1 MNTIVHQNL
10 SVQVV
15 RTKRIKTASIQIRDG
30 LVRALV
36 PDQISDFKV
45 ETLIKKRMPWIRKK
59 LEDESKIIIPST
71 KEYVSGESLTYLGKN
86 YRLKVIASSKCSV
99 KLISGYIEVSTPKKS
114 PNKIK
119 ELLTQWYID
128 HAIKRLKDKT
138 DRYANIIG
146 VSPSTVSVRD
156 YKSKWGSCS
165 SDGKISYNW
174 RIIMS
179 PHRIVDYIVIHELCH
194 MLEHNHSKDFWQ
206 HVSNNCRDYKEYRNW
221 LKINGRVLT
230 I

>member
-30 LVRALV
+30 LVKAVV

-59 LEDESKIIIPST
+59 LQDESKIISPSK
-71 KEYVSGESLTYLGKN
+71 KEYVSGECLTYLGKN
-86 YRLKVIASSKCSV
+86 YRLKVIANSKCSV
-99 KLISGYIEVSTPKKS
+99 KLVSGYIVVSTSKKS

-128 HAIKRLKDKT
+128 HAMERLKEKT
-138 DRYANIIG
+138 DRYSNIIG
-146 VSPSTVSVRD
+146 VSPNTVSVRD

-179 PHRIVDYIVIHELCH
+179 PHRVVDYIVIHELCH
-194 MLEHNHSKDFWQ
+194 MLEHNHSKEFWR
-206 HVSNNCRDYKEYRNW
+206 HVSNNCKDYRECRDW
-221 LKINGRVLT
+221 LKINGKSLV

>member
-15 RTKRIKTASIQIRDG
+15 RTKRSKTASIQIRDG
-30 LVRALV
+30 LVRAVV

-59 LEDESKIIIPST
+59 LKDESKIIIPST

-99 KLISGYIEVSTPKKS
+99 KLISGYIEVFTPKKS

-146 VSPSTVSVRD
+146 VSPITVSVRD

-194 MLEHNHSKDFWQ
+194 MLEHNHLKDFWQ
-206 HVSNNCRDYKEYRNW
+206 HVSSNCHDYKECRDW

>member
-1 MNTIVHQNL
+1 MNTIVDQNV
-10 SVQVV
+10 SVEIV
-15 RTKRIKTASIQIRDG
+15 RTKRRKTASIQIRDG
-30 LVRALV
+30 LIRAVV
-36 PDQISDFKV
+36 PNQISDFRV
-45 ETLIKKRMPWIRKK
+45 EALIKKRMSWIRKK
-59 LEDESKIIIPST
+59 LQEESKIVIPSI

-86 YRLKVIASSKCSV
+86 YRLKIITNSKRSV
-99 KLISGYIEVSTPKKS
+99 KLIGGYIEVSVPKKS
-114 PNKIK
+114 PSTIK
-119 ELLTQWYID
+119 NMLTQWYID
-128 HAIKRLKDKT
+128 HAIERLKDKT

-165 SDGKISYNW
+165 SDGNISYNW

-206 HVSNNCRDYKEYRNW
+206 HVSNNCRDYKECRNW

>member
-1 MNTIVHQNL
+1 MNTIVDQNV
-10 SVQVV
+10 SVKIV
-15 RTKRIKTASIQIRDG
+15 RTKRRKTASIQIRDG
-30 LVRALV
+30 LIRAVV
-36 PDQISDFKV
+36 PNQISDFRV
-45 ETLIKKRMPWIRKK
+45 EALIKKRMPWIRKK
-59 LEDESKIIIPST
+59 LQEESKIVIPSI

-86 YRLKVIASSKCSV
+86 YRLKIITNSKRSV
-99 KLISGYIEVSTPKKS
+99 KLIGGYIEVSVPKKS
-114 PNKIK
+114 PSTIK
-119 ELLTQWYID
+119 NMLTQWYID
-128 HAIKRLKDKT
+128 HAIERLKDKT

-165 SDGKISYNW
+165 SDGNISYNW

-194 MLEHNHSKDFWQ
+194 MLEHNHSKNFWQ
-206 HVSNNCRDYKEYRNW
+206 HVSNNCRDYKECRDW

>member
-30 LVRALV
+30 LVKAVV

-59 LEDESKIIIPST
+59 LQDESKIISPSK
-71 KEYVSGESLTYLGKN
+71 KEYVSGECLTYLGKN
-86 YRLKVIASSKCSV
+86 YRLKVIANSKSSI
-99 KLISGYIEVSTPKKS
+99 KLISGYIVASTSKKS
-114 PNKIK
+114 PNNIK

-128 HAIKRLKDKT
+128 HAIERLKEKT

-179 PHRIVDYIVIHELCH
+179 PHRVVDYIVIHELCH
-194 MLEHNHSKDFWQ
+194 MLEHNHSKEFWR
-206 HVSNNCRDYKEYRNW
+206 HVSNNCKDFIECRDW
-221 LKINGRVLT
+221 LKINGKSLSL
-230 I
+230 

>member
-10 SVQVV
+10 SVEIV
-15 RTKRIKTASIQIRDG
+15 RTKRRKTASIQIRDG
-30 LVRALV
+30 LVRAVV
-36 PDQISDFKV
+36 PDRISDFRV
-45 ETLIKKRMPWIRKK
+45 EALIKKRMPWIRKK
-59 LEDESKIIIPST
+59 LQDELKIIIPST

-86 YRLKVIASSKCSV
+86 YRLKVIANNKCSV
-99 KLISGYIEVSTPKKS
+99 KLIGGYIEVSTPKKS
-114 PNKIK
+114 HNKIK
-119 ELLTQWYID
+119 DMLTQWYID
-128 HAIKRLKDKT
+128 HAIERLKEKT

-206 HVSNNCRDYKEYRNW
+206 HVSNNCRDYKECRDW

>member
-1 MNTIVHQNL
+1 MNTIVDQNV
-10 SVQVV
+10 SVKIV
-15 RTKRIKTASIQIRDG
+15 RTKRRKTASIQIRDG
-30 LVRALV
+30 LIRAVV
-36 PDQISDFKV
+36 PNQISDFRV
-45 ETLIKKRMPWIRKK
+45 EALIKKRMPWIRKK
-59 LEDESKIIIPST
+59 LQEESKIVIPSI

-86 YRLKVIASSKCSV
+86 YRLKIITNNKRSV
-99 KLISGYIEVSTPKKS
+99 KLIGGYIEVSVPKKS
-114 PNKIK
+114 PSTIK
-119 ELLTQWYID
+119 NMLTQWYID
-128 HAIKRLKDKT
+128 HAIERLKDKT

-194 MLEHNHSKDFWQ
+194 MLEHNHSKNFWQ
-206 HVSNNCRDYKEYRNW
+206 HVSNNCRDYKECRDW

>member
-15 RTKRIKTASIQIRDG
+15 RTKRIKTASIQIKDG

-128 HAIKRLKDKT
+128 HAMERLKEKT
-138 DRYANIIG
+138 DRYSNIIG
-146 VSPSTVSVRD
+146 VSPNTVSVRD

-206 HVSNNCRDYKEYRNW
+206 HVSRNCHDYKECRNW

-230 I
+230 V